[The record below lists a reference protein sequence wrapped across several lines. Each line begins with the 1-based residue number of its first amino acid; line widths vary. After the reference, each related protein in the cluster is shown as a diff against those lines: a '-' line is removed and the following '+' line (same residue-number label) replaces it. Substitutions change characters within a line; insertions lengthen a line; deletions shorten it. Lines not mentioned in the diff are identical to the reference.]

1 LRTGTSE
8 KIRVVILAGQRPG
21 VDPVAAMFGETY
33 KAAVKIHGKAM
44 LNHVIEAIDASGR
57 ASDIHILLQEPD
69 FLRGRPEFADL
80 VRRSDVHLVASN
92 ASISGSLLEFV
103 RMQGSDTPLLVTT
116 CDHILLRGEDINAF
130 IDKQPTG
137 ADLTVGLI
145 KAETV
150 LAAHPDVK
158 RTWLKFSDG
167 AFTSCNLFMLAGE
180 RAKGALNFWA
190 SVEEDRKKVWRMA
203 LRFGPITL
211 LGVLLKRLSLEGSF
225 KRASKT
231 MKTTVRPVLL
241 DHADLA
247 IDVDKVSDVTL
258 VQRLMEP

>member
-1 LRTGTSE
+1 LHTGTTE

-44 LNHVIEAIDASGR
+44 LNHVLEAVDASGR
-57 ASDIHILLQEPD
+57 ASDIYILLQEPD
-69 FLRGRPEFADL
+69 FLRARPEFSDL
-80 VRRSDVHLVASN
+80 ANRPDVHLVASN
-92 ASISGSLLEFV
+92 ASISESLLDFV
-103 RMQGSDTPLLVTT
+103 ASQNSETPLLVTT

-137 ADLTVGLI
+137 ADMTVGLI

-158 RTWLKFSDG
+158 RTWLNFSDG

-180 RAKGALNFWA
+180 SARGALEFWA
-190 SVEEDRKKVWRMA
+190 SVEQDRKKIWRMA
-203 LRFGPITL
+203 WRFGPLTL
-211 LGVLLKRLSLEGSF
+211 LGVMLKRLSLEGTF

-231 MKTTVRPVLL
+231 MKTVVHPVLL

-247 IDVDKVSDVTL
+247 IDVDKVSDVEL
-258 VQRLMEP
+258 VQRLLGQ